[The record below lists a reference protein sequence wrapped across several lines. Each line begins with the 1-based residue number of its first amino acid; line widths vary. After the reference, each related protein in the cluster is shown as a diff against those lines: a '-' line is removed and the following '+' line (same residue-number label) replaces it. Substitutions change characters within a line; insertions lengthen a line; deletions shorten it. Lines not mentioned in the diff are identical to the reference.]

1 MRKIY
6 YLILIALVAIGAQ
19 AQRVTDKTDRGL
31 VAVPSRTSG
40 NFVSWKVFGEEYYD
54 VTYNLYA
61 NGTKIASNLKESNY
75 NHSGGSATTQYQVAP
90 VVRGVEQERCA
101 AVTRWNDG
109 YKQIN
114 LVEPVD
120 REGNK
125 AGSYY
130 QVNDVSL
137 GDLTGDGV
145 TEFIVKRP
153 CSDATDQ
160 SQKIRFNH
168 LDCYDVNGKLLWWID
183 LGPNMIAGPDEQ
195 WDAVAYD
202 WDEDGKAEV
211 ILRCEDGT
219 VLHFADG
226 TTLEVGDMNVDTR
239 NRLASGSMSFT
250 SAGAEYL
257 LYLEGAT
264 GKPYQ
269 IGPSEHPY
277 YMDYPLPRLEK
288 SEFNQYIDWANQN
301 NYKSQIE
308 AYNEAL
314 ETAWGDSYGHRST
327 KHYFGAPYLD
337 GRHASIFLGRGCYTQ
352 HKFVALDVD
361 KTTHKLTQR
370 WYWYCSNSSSP
381 WYGNGYH
388 NFAVGDVDWDG
399 RDEIIFGSMVIDDNG
414 KGLSTTDYGH
424 GDSQHCSDF
433 DPYRKGQEQFACLE
447 EGRANFGCNYR
458 NATTS
463 QIYMKVDAGGDDGRA
478 LMGNFSNAYPGSF
491 GRSVSSGWI
500 GSVSDKII
508 PGLDFMDWSDLNCR
522 IYWDGDL
529 LDEYMDSPGTAKAAV
544 VYKAGTGARLVNCVG
559 SLANDSKNNAGAVA
573 DIFGDWREELVLR
586 YGSNALVIY
595 TTNYPTEF
603 RLPTLWSDHQYRNAM
618 VWQSMGYNQPPH
630 KSYFLG
636 EMEDITVAPPP
647 YTMTGR
653 TEVTNGGT
661 ISTTDDHL
669 IVCEYNNTHVNI
681 TNGASP
687 YMVTFNVPSL
697 VEGTAASNTTTKNTA
712 INTTYYTC
720 EVSGGALTG
729 TTRVVKQGDGILTLP
744 AVDMTYTGETNIWA
758 GTVNFNGSAKNS
770 PLWLNRF
777 AELNTLADSTCFKS
791 LKADYAS
798 VVRPGGND
806 KAGVISVDSIYEM
819 GFGSRL
825 VLDLYSDGLKA
836 DQVITP
842 ALKIEKKD
850 WKYGPQ
856 YLMPVIEVT
865 EHKAGG
871 ATTLEPGRYLIGHAD
886 SINGSLAS
894 IKVEGVTELKYG
906 LEHDPDGDIYLV
918 LGSVRGASEIVW
930 TGSNSAVWDYAT
942 TENFYVFSDTE
953 QTPDVF
959 VKGDIVNFNDEA
971 NSFTVTLKDGEE
983 LPADTIRVNNTK
995 AYTFNGTGAITSG
1008 ALVKEGSGGLT
1019 IGNDNTYTGGNYLKG
1034 GTVRVSSLSSS
1045 TQAYGNLGGLTTTAA
1060 KFTMEN
1066 GAVLQTTAATKMGSP
1081 IKMVGDNGGVI
1092 NTGNNLTMEKPIS
1105 GTKFT
1110 KTGSGTM
1117 EMQGNLSASVL
1128 VVSGGRL
1135 NYGANTYGKT
1145 VYLQNTGQIGGT
1157 GFISCP
1163 IDVAKNA
1170 NATLVLT
1177 GSSYYA
1183 YNNKLTGTGTLTV
1196 VPSNSVNR
1204 VRITGDW
1211 SQFQGTIKHT
1221 TTSITLPLDNA
1232 LGMPGATLDIAQ
1244 GCTVN
1249 NVARSFRI
1257 GKLTGAGNLTY
1268 PNSNYQNQSSVS
1280 GNNTWI
1286 VGNDTLG
1293 DFTFNGKITDNGGSN
1308 KANFEKVGSCK
1319 MTVSGVWDNTGSVK
1333 ISGGELFTRANACIG
1348 KGPLTVARDAILSGV
1363 GTLNNGSVAVNGIL
1377 IPGLLATSPTGALDF
1392 GGKNLTMGTTGEIRV
1407 TARKCADQTPSAS
1420 SNGCSTLM
1428 NINRMTCNGMVTVN
1442 ISSSASFNVG
1452 DSIRI
1457 WSATSSTG
1465 SPKLNPETM
1474 RISDGLFW
1482 DDSRLSDG
1490 LLFVTDQTPEDYH
1503 LKGDVNEDGKV
1514 DINDVVAVI
1523 NQMAG
1528 TATWRYANVN
1538 EDADGNVDIND
1549 VVAIINIMAGKS

>member
-1 MRKIY
+1 MRK
-6 YLILIALVAIGAQ
+6 LILMTMLMLVAAGAS

-61 NGTKIASNLKESNY
+61 NGSKIASDLKASNF
-75 NHSGGSATTQYQVAP
+75 NHNGGGATTRYQVAA
-90 VVRGVEQERCA
+90 VVRGVEQELCA

-109 YKQIN
+109 YYQIN

-120 REGNK
+120 RNGNP

-130 QVNDVSL
+130 AVNDVSL

-153 CSDATDQ
+153 CSDATNT

-168 LDCYDVNGKLLWWID
+168 LDCYDMKGNRLWWID

-226 TTLEVGDMNVDTR
+226 TTLEVGNMNVDTR

-269 IGPSEHPY
+269 IGPAEHPD
-277 YMDYPLPRLEK
+277 YMDYPLKRLET
-288 SEFNQYIDWANQN
+288 SEFNQYIDWANQSK
-301 NYKSQIE
+301 YTSQIA

-314 ETAWGDSYGHRST
+314 EAAWGDSYGHRST

-352 HKFVALDVD
+352 HKFIAFDVD

-370 WYWYCSNSSSP
+370 WYWNCNKSNSP
-381 WYGNGYH
+381 WFGNGYH

-399 RDEIIFGSMVIDDNG
+399 RDEIIFGSMVVDDNG

-433 DPYRKGQEQFACLE
+433 DPYRKGEEQFACLE

-463 QIYMKVDAGGDDGRA
+463 EIYVKVDAGDDDGRA
-478 LMGNFSNAYPGSF
+478 LMGNFSNVYPGSF

-544 VYKAGTGARLVNCVG
+544 VYKAGTGSRLVQCVG
-559 SLANDSKNNAGAVA
+559 SLANDSKNNAGALA

-586 YGSNALVIY
+586 YGDNALVIY
-595 TTNYPTEF
+595 TTNYPTEY
-603 RLPTLWSDHQYRNAM
+603 RIPTLWSDHQYRNAM
-618 VWQSMGYNQPPH
+618 VWQSVGYNQPPH

-636 EMEDITVAPPP
+636 ELEGITQAPPP

-653 TEVTNGGT
+653 TEVANGGT
-661 ISTTDDHL
+661 INTTNDHL
-669 IVCEYNNTHVNI
+669 IVCEFNDTRVNI
-681 TNGASP
+681 ADGASP

-697 VEGTAASNTTTKNTA
+697 VEGTAVSNTTTKNTA
-712 INTTYYTC
+712 INTSYYTC

-729 TTRVVKQGDGILTLP
+729 ATRVVKQGDGILTLP
-744 AVDMTYTGETNIWA
+744 ATDMTYTGETNIWA

-770 PLWLNRF
+770 PVWLNRF
-777 AELNTLADSTCFKS
+777 GELNANTDSAEFKS
-791 LKADYAS
+791 IKADYAS
-798 VVRPGGND
+798 VVRPGGAG
-806 KAGVISVDSIYEM
+806 KAGVIAVDSVYEM

-825 VLDLYSDGLKA
+825 VLDLYSEGLKA
-836 DQVITP
+836 DQIISPTLV
-842 ALKIEKKD
+842 IEKKN
-850 WKYGPQ
+850 WQYGPA
-856 YLMPVIEVT
+856 YLMPVIEVV
-865 EHKAGG
+865 EHKAAG
-871 ATTLEPGRYLIGHAD
+871 AETLEAGRYLIGHVD
-886 SINGSLAS
+886 SINGSLAN
-894 IKVEGVTELKYG
+894 IKVEGVTTLKSG
-906 LEHDPDGDIYLV
+906 LELDENGDLYLT

-930 TGSNSAVWDYAT
+930 TGNQSATWDYAT
-942 TENFYVFSDTE
+942 TENFYIDGDAE

-959 VKGDIVNFNDEA
+959 VKGDIVNFTDSA
-971 NSFTVTLKDGEE
+971 KAFTVTLKDGDEM
-983 LPADTIRVNNTK
+983 PADTIRVNNTK
-995 AYTFNGTGAITSG
+995 AYIFNGTGVITSG
-1008 ALVKEGSGGLT
+1008 ALVKEGTGALT
-1019 IGNDNTYTGGNYLKG
+1019 MGNDNTYTGGNYLKG
-1034 GTVRVSSLSSS
+1034 GTVRVSSLSNS
-1045 TQAYGNLGGLTTTAA
+1045 TQAYGNLGGVTTTTA

-1066 GAVLQTTAATKMGSP
+1066 GATIQSTADVKLGSP
-1081 IKMVGDNGGVI
+1081 IRMLGDEGGVL
-1092 NTGNNLTMEKPIS
+1092 NTGKSFVMEKGIS
-1105 GTKFT
+1105 GTKLT
-1110 KTGSGTM
+1110 KSGNGTM
-1117 EMQGNLSASVL
+1117 DMQGNLSAGALL
-1128 VVSGGRL
+1128 VTAGEFK
-1135 NYGANTYGKT
+1135 YAANTYGKT
-1145 VYLQNTGQIGGT
+1145 VTLRNSGSISGN
-1157 GFISCP
+1157 GFVSCP
-1163 IDVAKNA
+1163 IVVEKNA
-1170 NATLVLT
+1170 NATLKLS
-1177 GSSYYA
+1177 GSSYSA
-1183 YNNKLTGTGTLTV
+1183 HSNKITGEGILTV
-1196 VPSNSVNR
+1196 IPTNTVSR

-1211 SQFQGTIKHT
+1211 SQFKGTIKHT
-1221 TTSITLPLDNA
+1221 TKDITLPLDNA
-1232 LGMPGATLDIAQ
+1232 LGMPAATLDVAA
-1244 GCTVN
+1244 GCTVS
-1249 NVARSFRI
+1249 NVVRSFKI
-1257 GKLTGAGNLTY
+1257 GKLTGSGNLAHPT
-1268 PNSNYQNQSSVS
+1268 SNYQNQSSVS
-1280 GNNTWI
+1280 GSNTWV

-1293 DFTFNGKITDNGGSN
+1293 DFSFAGKITDAGSSN
-1308 KANFEKVGSCK
+1308 KSNFEKVGSCK
-1319 MTVSGVWDNTGSVK
+1319 MTVSGVWDNTGTVK
-1333 ISGGELFTRANACIG
+1333 ITAGELYTRANSSLG
-1348 KGPLTVARDAILSGV
+1348 KGALTVAADAILSGV
-1363 GTLNNGSVAVNGIL
+1363 GSLTNSLVTMNGIL
-1377 IPGLLATSPTGALDF
+1377 VPGLLSISPTGAIDF
-1392 GGKNLTMGTTGEIRV
+1392 GGKNLTVNASGEIRV
-1407 TARKCADQTPSAS
+1407 TARKCATDVSSAS
-1420 SNGCSTLM
+1420 TNGCSTLM
-1428 NINRMTCNGMVTVN
+1428 NINSMNCNGTISVGL
-1442 ISSSASFNVG
+1442 SSSAEFVVG

-1457 WSATSSTG
+1457 WDAKVNQGT
-1465 SPKLNPETM
+1465 PKLNPETVEAGN
-1474 RISDGLFW
+1474 GLFW
-1482 DDSRLSDG
+1482 DASRLKEG
-1490 LLFVTDQTPEDYH
+1490 LLFVTDQAPEGYH
-1503 LKGDVNEDGKV
+1503 KKGDVNEDGVV
-1514 DINDVVAVI
+1514 DINDVVAII

-1528 TATWRYANVN
+1528 TAEWRYANVN

-1549 VVAIINIMAGKS
+1549 VVAVINIMAGN